1 MREPR
6 MTVRQ
11 LATAVDTKDHIFLKS
26 MIDMHDET
34 LVELTMNARAFP
46 GVMSLEV
53 YSLVYS
59 DGKGFVADVGMPKE
73 VLQALKK
80 ATE

>member
-6 MTVRQ
+6 MTVGQ
-11 LATAVDTKDHIFLKS
+11 LAMAVDTKDQIFLKS
-26 MIDMHDET
+26 MIDLRDEM

-46 GVMSLEV
+46 GVMSMEV
-53 YSLVYS
+53 YTLSYLE
-59 DGKGFVADVGMPKE
+59 GKGFIATVGMPRE
-73 VLQALKK
+73 VLTAVGK